1 MKITIAPE
9 DVKRIGIVG
18 TGVIGCGWVAHFLAR
33 GLDVVA
39 YDPHAQ
45 AEQRLRTAVSNA
57 WPALEQL
64 GLAEGASPA
73 RLSFTVSIE
82 EALSEADFIQE
93 STPENRDIKEK
104 VMASI
109 EDASRPDVVIAS
121 STSGFLPSELQ
132 ASCRHPERVVVGH
145 PFNPVYLMPL
155 VEVVGGQQTSSDI
168 VEWSMD
174 FYQCVGKQPVHCRN
188 ETPAHLANRLQEAV
202 LREMLHLVAEG
213 IATTGELD
221 AVLSGGPGLRW
232 ALMGAGLTFFLSSG
246 GATNMR
252 QLLDWWGP
260 DLQPN
265 LSKMMPPAI
274 TEELIERM
282 SAGIKAQAA
291 GRNVQELERI
301 RDEFLVGV
309 LNLRANI
316 ECKYG
321 FKQSCIL

>member
-18 TGVIGCGWVAHFLAR
+18 TGVIGCGWAAHFLAQ

-39 YDPHAQ
+39 YDPHLQ

-57 WPALEQL
+57 WPVLEQL

-73 RLSFTVSIE
+73 RLGFTASIE
-82 EALSEADFIQE
+82 EALSEVDFIQE

-104 VMASI
+104 VMTSI
-109 EDASRPDVVIAS
+109 ENASRPDVVIAS
-121 STSGFLPSELQ
+121 STSGFLPSTLQ

-168 VEWSMD
+168 IEWTMG
-174 FYQCVGKQPVHCRN
+174 FYQYVGKQPVQCRT

-246 GATNMR
+246 GVTNMR

-260 DLQPN
+260 DLQAN
-265 LSKMMPPAI
+265 LSKMMPPEI
-274 TEELIERM
+274 TEDLVDRM
-282 SAGIKAQAA
+282 TAGIKAQAA

-301 RDEFLVGV
+301 RDEFLVGT
-309 LNLRANI
+309 LKLRADI
-316 ECKYG
+316 EAKYG
-321 FKQSCIL
+321 FSQSRFL